1 MPSSYTAEL
10 GVEQQAA
17 GEGLNAWGDP
27 KLNNALM
34 RLSKG
39 IAGYVAIALT
49 GDRTLTT
56 STSSTTAADFEAY
69 QAMLKFTG
77 TLSSA
82 PTVTIPSKAK
92 QYLVWNATN
101 VAVTMTTGAGATVA
115 VPPTGKVVVFCDAS
129 GVYEAGYSGY
139 GLKDYIDQAVLGAT
153 GSLPAIVGNTGK
165 VLYCDG
171 ASWLPRFVVRA
182 DMSDF
187 GNAYT
192 WTTKQTFTGS
202 SSAQAALFNNAAEVV
217 TVSAT
222 AATGTINYDIATQ
235 SVLYYTSNAAANWTV
250 NLRQS
255 SGTSLDAS
263 LSTGQSVTVA
273 FLVTQGGTPYYNN
286 VVQVDGTTSGVT
298 TKWQSVA
305 PTAGIASS
313 INVYQYTIIKTG
325 SATFTVLASM
335 SSFV

>member
-82 PTVTIPSKAK
+82 TTVTIPSKAK

-129 GVYEAGYSGY
+129 GVYEAGYSGH

-165 VLYCDG
+165 VVYCDG
-171 ASWLPRFVVRA
+171 TSWLPHLLVMA
-182 DMSDF
+182 DISDL
-187 GNAYT
+187 
-192 WTTKQTFTGS
+192 S
-202 SSAQAALFNNAAEVV
+202 L
-217 TVSAT
+217 AT
-222 AATGTINYDIATQ
+222 AADVRTGTSTTKPTTPGALRDAQASQTLTDASTVAWNV
-235 SVLYYTSNAAANWTV
+235 SSGAAAELTM
-250 NLRQS
+250 
-255 SGTSLDAS
+255 
-263 LSTGQSVTVA
+263 
-273 FLVTQGGTPYYNN
+273 
-286 VVQVDGTTSGVT
+286 TSGVGSSRTLGAPSGCKVGDDILVRVLQPPSGGTYTYQLAYNAAWQWGDNGPPIAT
-298 TKWQSVA
+298 TGAAGAWCIVSGRVVA
-305 PTAGIASS
+305 IDGSGNATKIAASFWGG
-313 INVYQYTIIKTG
+313 G
-325 SATFTVLASM
+325 S
-335 SSFV
+335 